1 MYRVFDCVGSADSD
15 ILISAMLKA
24 VADGANIVSMSLGAV
39 VNNEEDDPW
48 GQVTSALVEQGVA
61 VFASAGNNGA
71 SGVYLT
77 SAPGIGKDVF
87 AVGSVENT
95 KFPVTYELKDNNG
108 RTLRYSTVLPLDSPA
123 EGLTVQVLNFGAAST
138 VLQGCSTTYYSQ
150 AAANLTSQGLDPAKH
165 ILAVKNGGCT
175 AISKANTAYQY
186 GYRYFASYTTADLT
200 PSLRNYA
207 APSPAESKVNPIV
220 LSVQDSTTFLG
231 SYAKKPGQYKVS
243 FSSTVYGAKSGD
255 MIAPGF
261 MSNFSSIGPEY
272 NLNNKPQA
280 SGPGGQ
286 ILATWP
292 LDFYG
297 GYASK

>member
-1 MYRVFDCVGSADSD
+1 MYRVFDCIGSAETD
-15 ILISAMLKA
+15 ILISAMLRA

-39 VNNEEDDPW
+39 TNNEEDDPW

-71 SGVYLT
+71 SGPYLT

-87 AVGSVENT
+87 SVGSVENT

-123 EGLTVQVLNFGAAST
+123 EGLTVQVMNFGADSAS
-138 VLQGCSTTYYSQ
+138 LQGCSVNYYVQ
-150 AAANLTSQGLDPAKH
+150 AADNLTSQGLDPAKH
-165 ILAVKNGGCT
+165 ILAVKNGGCS
-175 AISKANTAYQY
+175 AVSKADVAYRN
-186 GYRYFASYTTADLT
+186 GYRYFVSYTTADLT

-207 APSPAESKVNPIV
+207 APSPMDIQINPIV
-220 LSVQDSTTFLG
+220 LSVQDSTTFLS
-231 SYAKKPGQYKVS
+231 SYTKKPGQYKVS
-243 FSSTVYGAKSGD
+243 FSSTVYGAKSGE
-255 MIAPGF
+255 MITPGF
-261 MSNFSSIGPEY
+261 MSNYSSIGPEY

-297 GYASK
+297 GYAST

>member
-1 MYRVFDCVGSADSD
+1 MYRVFDCFGSADGD
-15 ILISAMLKA
+15 VLISAMLQA
-24 VADGANIVSMSLGAV
+24 VADGANLVSMSLGAI

-61 VFASAGNNGA
+61 VFASAGNDGSSGA
-71 SGVYLT
+71 YLT

-87 AVGSVENT
+87 SVGSVENT
-95 KFPVTYELKDNNG
+95 KFPVTYELKDNTG

-123 EGLTVQVLNFGAAST
+123 EGLTVQIMNFGAASSS
-138 VLQGCSTTYYSQ
+138 LQGCSTSFYTQ
-150 AAANLTSQGLDPAKH
+150 AAANLTSKGLDPAKH
-165 ILAVKNGGCT
+165 ILAVKNGGCS
-175 AISKANTAYQY
+175 AVSKADVAYQN
-186 GYRYFASYTTADLT
+186 GYKYFVSYTTSDLS

-207 APSPAESKVNPIV
+207 APSPVEISINPIV

-243 FSSTVYGAKSGD
+243 FSSTDYGAKSGD

-261 MSNFSSIGPEY
+261 MSNYSSIGPEY